1 MPPLRGAIVGAGLM
15 GGWHA
20 RYASRAGGRVVA
32 VVDSDEAAGSSLV
45 RRYPG
50 ARRFRDLA
58 DCLSAGEVD
67 VVHVCTGAASHARLA
82 ETALMAGRHVIV
94 EKPLTTSPA
103 EAFRLSALARERGLL
118 LCAVHQFP
126 FQRGFG
132 VLRRDLVRLGDLVSV
147 SYEACSAGGEGRS
160 DEARQAILIE
170 MLPHAVSMFRSL
182 LGTVPDPASW
192 TALAFTKDDIELA
205 GKRGATLLAVR
216 ISLRGRPPR
225 NELIVVGTKGTARVD
240 LFHGYLTQEADGTS
254 RLDKALRP
262 LRHASAQ
269 LLAAG
274 LNLAGRAARRE
285 LAYPGLRE
293 LIGAFYGSVRTQGR
307 SPVGVEEMVEAA
319 ALMERFLSPT

>member
-32 VVDSDEAAGSSLV
+32 VVDSDEAAGSALV

-132 VLRRDLVRLGDLVSV
+132 VLRRDLVQLGDLVRV
-147 SYEACSAGGEGRS
+147 CYEACSAGGEGRS
-160 DEARQAILIE
+160 DEARRAILVE

-182 LGTVPDPASW
+182 LGTMPDPASW
-192 TALAFTKDDIELA
+192 RALAFTRDDIELA
-205 GKRGATLLAVR
+205 GERGATLLAVR

-225 NELIVVGTKGTARVD
+225 NELIVVGTRGTARVD
-240 LFHGYLTQEADGTS
+240 LFHGYTTVEADGTS

-262 LRHASAQ
+262 FRRGWGQ
-269 LLAAG
+269 FLAAG
-274 LNLAGRAARRE
+274 LNLGGRAARRE